1 MTIGWIKLH
10 RALSKHPIASD
21 PHAISVWVHLMLLAN
36 FASSKKLVNGRM
48 MEIGAGQLITSRKSL
63 SEKTGVQESKVE
75 RVLKMLESEQQ
86 ITQHGT
92 SKFRVISIVN
102 WEMYQG
108 DEQQSEQQVNTKRT
122 AGEQQVNTLE
132 EGKKS
137 KEKIKSPSAKSQ
149 EPDEAFDTF
158 WRLYPK
164 KVSKSDAVKAWVKI
178 DAALIPA
185 IMGSLAKHCGCEQW
199 VKDDGKFIPN
209 AATWLNKQKWE
220 DEVRPYVQGAETGR
234 KLSAV
239 ELVAARGAERERA
252 RQGTKPQYV
261 EQGDFIEGEFS
272 AG

>member
-10 RALSKHPIASD
+10 RALGKHPIASD
-21 PHAISVWVHLMLLAN
+21 PHSISVWVHLMLMAN
-36 FASSKKLVNGRM
+36 FAPSKKLVNGRM

-75 RVLKMLESEQQ
+75 RILKMLESEQQ
-86 ITQHGT
+86 ITQHGA

-108 DEQQSEQQVNTKRT
+108 DEQQSEQQMNTKRT

-132 EGKKS
+132 EGKKP
-137 KEKIKSPSAKSQ
+137 KEKIKNPSAGLAV
-149 EPDEAFDTF
+149 DETFDRF

-164 KVSKSDAVKAWVKI
+164 KVSKSDAIKAWSKI
-178 DAALIPA
+178 KADLIPM

-220 DEVRPYVQGAETGR
+220 DEVRPYGQVANTSGPV
-234 KLSAV
+234 SAV
-239 ELVAARGAERERA
+239 GRVTAKAAERERA
-252 RQGTKPQYV
+252 RQGAAPEYYG
-261 EQGDFIEGEFS
+261 QGEFIEGEFS